1 MILTNGDSPSSELA
15 KAESLKRDVLIA
27 VDGAA
32 NSAKNLGLTPN
43 IICGDYDS
51 VSLEAATEDFPNAEF
66 IPTPDQ
72 NYADL
77 EKAILLAMERGAT
90 EIVVLGASGGRL
102 DHTLGNLAVM
112 QRYSSAVKLVFL
124 DDFGSCHSLSTPQT
138 FRFHV
143 DLGDTVSLVAFQP
156 NSIVSIKGVKWELKD
171 YPLPVGTQG
180 VSNLA
185 ASNIIEVSVANG
197 AVFVLISKSV

>member
-1 MILTNGDSPSSELA
+1 MILTNGDSPSSQLA
-15 KAESLKRDVLIA
+15 KAESLRHDLLIA

-32 NSAKNLGLTPN
+32 NRAKQLSLTPN

-51 VSLEAATEDFPNAEF
+51 VSLEAAAEDFPAAEF
-66 IPTPDQ
+66 ILTSDQ

-77 EKAILLAMERGAT
+77 EKAILLAVERGAT
-90 EIVVLGASGGRL
+90 EIAVLGASGGRL

-112 QRYSSAVKLVFL
+112 QRYGGAVKLVFL
-124 DDFGSCHSLSTPQT
+124 DDSGSCRSLSAPQT
-138 FRFHV
+138 VRFQV
-143 DLGDTVSLVAFQP
+143 KIGDTVSLVAFQS
-156 NSIVSIKGVKWELKD
+156 NSVVSIKGVKWELEE

-185 ASNIIEVSVANG
+185 ASNTVEVSVSSG
-197 AVFVLISKSV
+197 AVFVLISNLV

>member
-1 MILTNGDSPSSELA
+1 MILTNGDSPSAALA
-15 KAESLKRDVLIA
+15 KAESLKHDLLIA

-32 NSAKNLGLTPN
+32 NRARLLALTPN

-51 VSLEAATEDFPNAEF
+51 VSLEAATEDFPTAEF

-77 EKAILLAMERGAT
+77 EKAILLSIERGAT
-90 EIVVLGASGGRL
+90 EIAVLGASGGRL
-102 DHTLGNLAVM
+102 DHTLGNLAVL
-112 QRYSSAVKLVFL
+112 QRYGSSLKLVFL
-124 DDFGSCHSLSTPQT
+124 DDFGSCRSISAPQAV
-138 FRFHV
+138 RFHV
-143 DLGDTVSLVAFQP
+143 NIGDTVSLITFQS
-156 NSIVSIKGVKWELKD
+156 NSIVSIKGVKWELED

-185 ASNIIEVSVANG
+185 AFNTIEVSVASG
-197 AVFVLISKSV
+197 AVFVLILKLS